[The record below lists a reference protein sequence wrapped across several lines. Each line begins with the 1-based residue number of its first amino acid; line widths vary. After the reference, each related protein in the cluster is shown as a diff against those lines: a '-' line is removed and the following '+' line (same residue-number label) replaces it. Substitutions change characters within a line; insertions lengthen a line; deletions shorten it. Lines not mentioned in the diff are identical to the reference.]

1 MAKNK
6 TEITLLDFE
15 RSGGARIAFSED
27 SLLQENL
34 SAPFSAGSAT
44 SAAQLE
50 ADKKKEARALMEVLG
65 YTDFDGYV
73 DLQRK
78 EERKNKVSK
87 YKTYYY
93 SGGQAQVYMQDIL
106 LDEISNLQFST
117 VTNKSPIYGYAS
129 ERFDTVAKGN
139 MIVQGSFTIN
149 FVNANYLQIL
159 AEAIAQDLFAKKR
172 ENLNGVSLLED
183 LAGGKLVSEFRL
195 QQALNQIRGLGNK
208 QFRVFAEQVQR
219 QKSVEGELLPK
230 FYEIPPFD
238 IFAIFGDTS
247 DPNSNTTA
255 RRMSEVHLTG
265 QSQVLYSNGDPI
277 QEQYSFIARD
287 IE

>member
-6 TEITLLDFE
+6 TEITRLDFS
-15 RSGGARIAFSED
+15 RSGILPGGISSQA
-27 SLLQENL
+27 SLLELTINPAFTGPQ
-34 SAPFSAGSAT
+34 
-44 SAAQLE
+44 
-50 ADKKKEARALMEVLG
+50 KEAIRKKDSKALLETLG

-73 DLQRK
+73 ELQRK
-78 EERKNKVSK
+78 QESQNKVSQ

-93 SGGQAQVYMQDIL
+93 SGGQAQIYMQDIL

-139 MIVQGSFTIN
+139 MIVQGSFTVN

-159 AEAIAQDLFAKKR
+159 AEAVLQDLRK
-172 ENLNGVSLLED
+172 ENPNKSNGISILDDFVNPKAISD
-183 LAGGKLVSEFRL
+183 FRL
-195 QQALNQIRGLGNK
+195 QQAMNQIRGLGNRQFK
-208 QFRVFAEQVQR
+208 QLAADIEKKKAIEDVQ
-219 QKSVEGELLPK
+219 LPR

-238 IFAIFGDTS
+238 IYAIFGNAEDA
-247 DPNSNTTA
+247 NSNTTA
-255 RRMSEVHLTG
+255 RRIREVHLTG